1 MQGLCPMTQVAMLLL
16 LPTAAAAAVATAPP
30 LMVVHADAV
39 SQHDVSPYMVRV
51 CPCTPCA
58 RHYAMA
64 CMGCATVSARLGA
77 ALGLQVGGGIE
88 DVNHELVGGIYTQM
102 ARHIFCL

>member
-1 MQGLCPMTQVAMLLL
+1 MTQVAMLLL

-58 RHYAMA
+58 RPWPAW
-64 CMGCATVSARLGA
+64 GATVSARLGA